1 MMGEENI
8 IWIVTNE
15 TSPVG
20 VTDGRKDGS
29 PVGGNWGDDDEE
41 KPVTDTKKVGDAVPV
56 QVQKLEEEMTRFL
69 QVVGRLFQHAEQK
82 AKVDSPGMQLDEI
95 ELVVEINGEG
105 GVKLLGTGGKVGGKG
120 GITLRFKRKETQ

>member
-1 MMGEENI
+1 MMGEEDI

-15 TSPVG
+15 TSPIG
-20 VTDGRKDGS
+20 VTDGRKDGT
-29 PVGGNWGDDDEE
+29 PLGGSWSDEV
-41 KPVTDTKKVGDAVPV
+41 KPGTDTKKVGDAVPV
-56 QVQKLEEEMTRFL
+56 RVQKLEQEMTRFL
-69 QVVGRLFQHAEQK
+69 QVVGRLFQRAEQQ

-105 GVKLLGTGGKVGGKG
+105 AVKLLGTGGKVGGKG